1 METAS
6 QTVSYDV
13 IAAAEALAPQ
23 IRAARDTIEAERCL
37 PDDLVRAM
45 ARAGLFQL
53 LFPISKGGPECDLI
67 TAFRVIETL
76 SRAEGAVGWCATI
89 SSTISFLVSRIDTD
103 VAIKMFGQPP
113 DLRMAGSVRPE
124 GETRA
129 VEGGY
134 RVRGRWNFASGVNHA
149 NWLYC
154 SCKVVDA
161 DGPQLTPEGLP
172 IVRVLLVPK
181 EAVTVIDTW
190 SVVGMRGTG
199 SHDFVVDDVFV
210 PEEHTFSPL
219 DDAPESGTLYHPR
232 ILMVGTS
239 AATSGT
245 ALGLAR
251 GAIDAFC
258 DMAADT
264 SSTMS
269 TTPLRDR
276 ALVQTRVAEAE
287 AIVSAARAYI
297 MSAVGAAWEAIE
309 EGVDNPSREIIQARL
324 AMTHGMHEAVR
335 ATNLIF
341 HAAGTNAV
349 YQKHPLERYFRDVHV
364 AVQHAVGRP
373 EIIEDAG
380 KALLGVRPD
389 SIGW

>member
-1 METAS
+1 METVS
-6 QTVSYDV
+6 QAVSYDV

-23 IRAARDTIEAERCL
+23 IRAARDTIEAERSL
-37 PDDLVRAM
+37 PDDLVRTM
-45 ARAGLFQL
+45 AKAGLFQL
-53 LFPISKGGPECDLI
+53 HLPKSMGGPECDML

-76 SRAEGAVGWCATI
+76 SRIEGAVGWCATI
-89 SSTISFLVSRIDTD
+89 SSTISFLMSRLATD
-103 VAIKMFGQPP
+103 VGIEMFGQPP

-154 SCKVVDA
+154 SCRVIDA

-172 IVRVLLVPK
+172 VVRVLLVPK

-210 PEEHTFSPL
+210 PEEHSFSPL
-219 DDAPESGTLYHPR
+219 QEVPESGTLYHPR
-232 ILMVGTS
+232 LLLVGTS

-251 GAIDAFC
+251 GAIDTFC

-264 SSTMS
+264 ASTMS

-276 ALVQTRVAEAE
+276 ALVQTRIAEAE

-297 MSAVGAAWEAIE
+297 VSAVGAAWEAVE
-309 EGVDNPSREIIQARL
+309 QGVADPSREIAQARL
-324 AMTHGMHEAVR
+324 ATAHGMHEAVR
-335 ATNLIF
+335 ATTLVF
-341 HAAGTNAV
+341 HAAGTNAM
-349 YQKHPLERYFRDVHV
+349 YEKHPLERYFRDVHV

-373 EIIEDAG
+373 ENIEDAG
-380 KALLGVRPD
+380 KALLGLRPD

>member
-1 METAS
+1 METVS
-6 QTVSYDV
+6 QAVSTDV

-23 IRAARDTIEAERCL
+23 ILAARDTIESERCL
-37 PDDLVRAM
+37 PGDLVRAM
-45 ARAGLFQL
+45 AHAGLFQL
-53 LFPISKGGPECDLI
+53 HLPKSMGGPECDLL
-67 TAFRVIETL
+67 TSFRVIETL
-76 SRAEGAVGWCATI
+76 SGIEGAVGWCATI
-89 SSTISFLVSRIDTD
+89 SSTISFLVSRIATH
-103 VAIKMFGQPP
+103 VGIELFGQPP

-134 RVRGRWNFASGVNHA
+134 RVRGRWNFASGVTHA

-154 SCKVVDA
+154 SCKVMNA
-161 DGPQLTPEGLP
+161 AGPQLTPAGLP
-172 IVRVLLVPK
+172 VVRVLLVPK
-181 EAVTVIDTW
+181 ESVTVIDTW

-210 PEEHTFSPL
+210 PEERSFSPL
-219 DDAPESGTLYHPR
+219 DPVPESGTLYHPR
-232 ILMVGTS
+232 LMMVGAS

-251 GAIDAFC
+251 GAINTFC
-258 DMAADT
+258 DMASDT
-264 SSTMS
+264 ASTMS
-269 TTPLRDR
+269 TTALRDR

-297 MSAVGAAWEAIE
+297 ISAVGAAWEAVE
-309 EGVDNPSREIIQARL
+309 QGVADPSREIVQARL

-335 ATNLIF
+335 ATNLVF

-380 KALLGVRPD
+380 KALLGLSPD